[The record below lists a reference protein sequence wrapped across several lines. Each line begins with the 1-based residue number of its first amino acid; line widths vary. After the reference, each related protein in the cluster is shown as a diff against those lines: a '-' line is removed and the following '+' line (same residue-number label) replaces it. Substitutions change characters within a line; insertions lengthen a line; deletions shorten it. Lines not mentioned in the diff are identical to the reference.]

1 MRKEL
6 GEVFLFN
13 KIGKQEVGLEPR
25 FPTVQEL
32 SLQMNLLREEF
43 LELAEAYDDKN
54 MTEVLDA
61 LVDIQ
66 YVFFGMVHRFGLQE
80 EFIKAFDLVAKNNL
94 TKVLDKDNKVIVQF
108 REDGKILKPE
118 GYKKVDLVTGFEH
131 LLEVK

>member
-1 MRKEL
+1 MKKEL
-6 GEVFLFN
+6 EEVFLFN

-25 FPTVQEL
+25 FPTDEAFNLQRSLIQEE
-32 SLQMNLLREEF
+32 LRE
-43 LELAEAYDDKN
+43 LTEAYADRN

-80 EFIKAFDLVAKNNL
+80 EFIKAFSLVAKNNL